1 MQNEKKL
8 TNREKALIGVAIVS
22 TCVAGYFGHKYL
34 SGTKVKELMFK
45 DIGRL
50 DEQIM
55 SLEDSIDTLK
65 AAMEETGRI

>member
-1 MQNEKKL
+1 MHKHEKL
-8 TNREKALIGVAIVS
+8 TRREKIAIGTIVVS
-22 TCVAGYFGHKYL
+22 TCVAGYFGYKYL
-34 SGTKVKELMFK
+34 SRTKVEKLLFK
-45 DIGRL
+45 DVGRL